1 MQNKFFIFHEKSRFL
16 FRNRPATTT
25 TTEAPISRRRSGFRP
40 SSQSTSSSLKQL
52 TKPKSNEQQQP
63 SPTASLPVPKVKLP
77 RTQGRWSYKTT
88 PKPRVII
95 RKQVDEEDLRAT
107 TEASTTESS
116 FATIL
121 DEQGKTPVTAAN
133 AALISSGVVNAAQRK
148 ELFLAEDEL
157 DPSESEDVASIS
169 VQDQQQQAEEQIL
182 PVETLNVEISTAADL
197 DSIYFEIAT
206 IKSPYSFQVNSFHLI
221 LIVVYLFVK
230 YKNIEYQT
238 LKN

>member
-1 MQNKFFIFHEKSRFL
+1 M
-16 FRNRPATTT
+16 
-25 TTEAPISRRRSGFRP
+25 
-40 SSQSTSSSLKQL
+40 
-52 TKPKSNEQQQP
+52 
-63 SPTASLPVPKVKLP
+63 
-77 RTQGRWSYKTT
+77 
-88 PKPRVII
+88 
-95 RKQVDEEDLRAT
+95 DEEDLRAT